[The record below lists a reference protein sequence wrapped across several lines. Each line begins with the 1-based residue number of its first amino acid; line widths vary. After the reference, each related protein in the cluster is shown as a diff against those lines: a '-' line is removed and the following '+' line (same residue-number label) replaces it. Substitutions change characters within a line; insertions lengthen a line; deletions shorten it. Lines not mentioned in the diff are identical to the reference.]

1 MLINSCLSF
10 NYYDTDFLEMHPGGS
25 KNLDIVVNGLAA
37 YWTKMG
43 ESSGRYLVGL
53 LDGKNQSWGQI
64 LSSMIVKPSWAPGGY
79 DPLRAVNGEVDNVFQ
94 PTAGKVTVT
103 PR

>member
-1 MLINSCLSF
+1 
-10 NYYDTDFLEMHPGGS
+10 
-25 KNLDIVVNGLAA
+25 
-37 YWTKMG
+37 MG